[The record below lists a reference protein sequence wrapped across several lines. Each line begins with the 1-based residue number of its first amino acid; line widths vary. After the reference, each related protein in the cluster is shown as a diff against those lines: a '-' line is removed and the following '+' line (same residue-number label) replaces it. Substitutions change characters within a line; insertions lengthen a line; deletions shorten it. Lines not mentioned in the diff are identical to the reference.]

1 MAKARDFIHFLI
13 DYGGA
18 PRRARVTVA
27 ALLSKEGLK
36 CGDLTHD
43 DLIELFIKHHVQ
55 IEAVA
60 RSKIE
65 RGDISRDGATVSSE
79 DLTPNAGRFGQLWPP
94 GNGRNFRDEPTFT
107 RLRIF
112 ALPAPRRNRH
122 SLAAAYR
129 FAILRSRHVERRQ
142 MAREMIRRSNLAS
155 RANSWNEVSRLHL
168 GAAWASR

>member
-27 ALLSKEGLK
+27 ALLSEEGLK

-94 GNGRNFRDEPTFT
+94 GNRRD
-107 RLRIF
+107 L
-112 ALPAPRRNRH
+112 
-122 SLAAAYR
+122 
-129 FAILRSRHVERRQ
+129 
-142 MAREMIRRSNLAS
+142 
-155 RANSWNEVSRLHL
+155 
-168 GAAWASR
+168 

>member
-1 MAKARDFIHFLI
+1 
-13 DYGGA
+13 
-18 PRRARVTVA
+18 VTVA

-94 GNGRNFRDEPTFT
+94 GNRRD
-107 RLRIF
+107 L
-112 ALPAPRRNRH
+112 
-122 SLAAAYR
+122 
-129 FAILRSRHVERRQ
+129 
-142 MAREMIRRSNLAS
+142 
-155 RANSWNEVSRLHL
+155 
-168 GAAWASR
+168 